1 MSVTET
7 GATIWLTGLPSAG
20 KTTIAYELARLRTE
34 GHRVEVL
41 DGDEIRE
48 FLSAG
53 LGFSREDRHTNVAR
67 IGFVAE
73 LLAANGVKV
82 LVPVIAPF
90 ADSREA
96 VRKRHATESTTYLE
110 VHVATPV
117 EVCSVR
123 DVKGLYAKQAA
134 GEISGLTGVDDPY
147 EAPESPDLRIESH
160 QQTVQE
166 SAAALHALLT
176 EGPGVSTVATVP
188 EGTVNPYALS
198 HLDSLESE
206 AVHIF
211 REVAGEF
218 ERPVILF
225 SGGKD
230 SIVMLHLALKAFA
243 PAPVPFTLLHVD
255 TGHNFPEVLEYRD
268 RTVKKHGLR
277 LHVASVQEYIDAGKL
292 RERPDGTRNPLQ
304 TVPLTEAIQQHRFD
318 AVFGGGRRDEE
329 KARAKERVFSLRDE
343 FSQWDPRRQRPEL
356 WNLYNGRHAPGEH
369 VRVFPISNWTE
380 LDVWQYIEREGIE
393 LPEIYF
399 AHEREV
405 FDRNGMWL
413 TAGHWGGPKEH
424 ESTET
429 RLVRYRTVGDMS
441 CTGAVDSDAT
451 TLDAVITEIAASRLT
466 ERGATRADDKMSEAA
481 MEDRKREGYF

>member
-1 MSVTET
+1 MT
-7 GATIWLTGLPSAG
+7 A
-20 KTTIAYELARLRTE
+20 
-34 GHRVEVL
+34 
-41 DGDEIRE
+41 
-48 FLSAG
+48 
-53 LGFSREDRHTNVAR
+53 
-67 IGFVAE
+67 
-73 LLAANGVKV
+73 
-82 LVPVIAPF
+82 
-90 ADSREA
+90 
-96 VRKRHATESTTYLE
+96 
-110 VHVATPV
+110 
-117 EVCSVR
+117 
-123 DVKGLYAKQAA
+123 
-134 GEISGLTGVDDPY
+134 
-147 EAPESPDLRIESH
+147 
-160 QQTVQE
+160 
-166 SAAALHALLT
+166 
-176 EGPGVSTVATVP
+176 TVAHVH
-188 EGTVNPYALS
+188 EGTDAPYALS
-198 HLDSLESE
+198 HLDALESE

-218 ERPVILF
+218 EKPVVLF

-255 TGHNFPEVLEYRD
+255 TGHNFPEVLAYRD
-268 RTVKKHGLR
+268 RAVEKHNLR

-292 RERPDGTRNPLQ
+292 RERPDGVRNPLQ
-304 TVPLTEAIQQHRFD
+304 TVPLTEAIQRLRFD

-356 WNLYNGRHAPGEH
+356 WQLYNGRHAPGEH
-369 VRVFPISNWTE
+369 VRVFPLSNWTE
-380 LDVWQYIEREGIE
+380 LDVWQYIAREGIE

-405 FDRNGMWL
+405 FRRNGMWL
-413 TAGHWGGPKEH
+413 TAGEWGGPKQD

-429 RLVRYRTVGDMS
+429 RLIRYRTVGDMS